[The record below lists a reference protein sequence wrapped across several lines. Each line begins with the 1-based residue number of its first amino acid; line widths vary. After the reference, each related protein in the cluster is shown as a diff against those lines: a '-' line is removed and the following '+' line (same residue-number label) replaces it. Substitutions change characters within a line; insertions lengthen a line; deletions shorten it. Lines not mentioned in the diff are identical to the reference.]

1 MSASF
6 VDMRTHRE
14 KPEGATGP
22 RLVLSRLPRGES
34 IIPRRS
40 MSMKLVLEG
49 EESYVCSG
57 RNYRLRAGEMLL
69 VSASSET
76 MTAQIRKGDGAG
88 ICVYFPEGDLEIPA
102 PAQDILLDGPVTLS
116 SAGSPLAEQMRAVGR
131 KLASDPD
138 NGPAVANAVV
148 SSAAEWLRT
157 LLVNP
162 ANPFAGAIAARPA
175 TRRELIRRAEL
186 SRGYLHAIQDR
197 HVSLHELAAYVNTS
211 PFHLS
216 RVFAKFYGV
225 PPAAYH
231 RDLRLDAIATR
242 LRSEKL
248 NLSRAAADL
257 GYSDQAAFTKA
268 FKRRFG
274 MPPGEWMRGAKAA

>member
-1 MSASF
+1 M
-6 VDMRTHRE
+6 HRE
-14 KPEGATGP
+14 RPGGVEGP

-34 IIPRRS
+34 IISRAS
-40 MSMKLVLEG
+40 MSVKLVLEG
-49 EESYVCSG
+49 EESYVCGG

-69 VSASSET
+69 VSASNET
-76 MTAQIRKGDGAG
+76 MIAQIRKGDGAG
-88 ICVYFPEGDLEIPA
+88 VCVYFSEGDFEIPA
-102 PAQDILLDGPVTLS
+102 AAHDILLDGPVTLS
-116 SAGSPLAEQMRAVGR
+116 AAGSPLVEQMRSVGR
-131 KLASDPD
+131 KVASAPD
-138 NGPAVANAVV
+138 AGPAVANAAVA
-148 SSAAEWLRT
+148 SAGEWLRG
-157 LLVNP
+157 LLGSP
-162 ANPFAGAIAARPA
+162 ASPFAGATAARPA

-197 HVSLHELAAYVNTS
+197 HVPLHELAAYANTS

-216 RVFAKFYGV
+216 RVFTQFYGV

-231 RDLRLDAIATR
+231 RDLRLDGIAAR
-242 LRSEKL
+242 LRTEKL